1 MSISRWN
8 PWGDM
13 MSLRDAMDEL
23 LRESFVLPR
32 PGTTSAG
39 FGVALDVR
47 ETNDDYVV
55 KAVLPGVKPNEVHVQ
70 VKGDTLTISG
80 ETKEE
85 EEQGSGQQG
94 QQAQGQGQQGQTQQ
108 AQGQHG
114 QQGQGQGQGQQ
125 QQAQGQR
132 AQWLVRERR
141 FGRFQRTVTLPTP
154 VQADQA
160 KANFDNGVLTITLP
174 KSQEARAR
182 SIPIQAGQGQS
193 QTQAIEAQGQVH
205 DQQHN
210 QQSQQGQVHS

>member
-32 PGTTSAG
+32 PGTASGG

-85 EEQGSGQQG
+85 EEQGPGQQQPGQQGQSQSQGQTQQTQSQQTQAHGQQG
-94 QQAQGQGQQGQTQQ
+94 QQPGQQ
-108 AQGQHG
+108 AQRG
-114 QQGQGQGQGQQ
+114 
-125 QQAQGQR
+125 
-132 AQWLVRERR
+132 QWLVRERR

-160 KANFDNGVLTITLP
+160 KANFEHGVLTITLP

-182 SIPIQAGQGQS
+182 SIPIQAGQGQG
-193 QTQAIEAQGQVH
+193 QTPAIEAQGQVH
-205 DQQHN
+205 G
-210 QQSQQGQVHS
+210 QQSQQGQQGQVHS